1 MVLPGEGGDY
11 MATTT
16 KGHERPK
23 ALHNFALPNWGKQL
37 HMRCVKL
44 ESNGGSGGADEQERH
59 RRHRR
64 SSPYQFDGATPFRFG
79 GGFES
84 NRNRIRL
91 ETAEDGE
98 EEGIEEFRE
107 KIMSDLRTVADKM
120 RKSILRK
127 QASGV
132 DEEEEEEENQRN
144 EKERRKEEEL
154 ESRETEREVS
164 PPEAPGTAAEV
175 RPWNLRKRREAPIPE
190 TGNRN
195 ANQYCNYTGLRIIE
209 GKPED
214 PSVSGNKPRRR
225 LTSVMSK
232 KEIEDDFMKM
242 IGQRPSR
249 RPKKRPRTIQKQIN
263 MLYPAYYMYDITEDL
278 YKIPDSEENRKR

>member
-1 MVLPGEGGDY
+1 MVLPGEGGGDY
-11 MATTT
+11 MTTTTT

-23 ALHNFALPNWGKQL
+23 ALHNFGLLNWGTQR

-44 ESNGGSGGADEQERH
+44 ESDADDDHHQRL

-64 SSPYQFDGATPFRFG
+64 SSPSQFDGAAPFRIG
-79 GGFES
+79 GGFERNR

-91 ETAEDGE
+91 EAAEDGEE

-120 RKSILRK
+120 TKSILGK
-127 QASGV
+127 QASGLD
-132 DEEEEEEENQRN
+132 DEEEE
-144 EKERRKEEEL
+144 L
-154 ESRETEREVS
+154 ETRETEREVS
-164 PPEAPGTAAEV
+164 PPEAPGTAAEA
-175 RPWNLRKRREAPIPE
+175 RPWNLRKRREASCKAPVPE
-190 TGNRN
+190 TGIRN
-195 ANQYCNYTGLRIIE
+195 AANQRNYMGMQFIE
-209 GKPED
+209 EKPED
-214 PSVSGNKPRRR
+214 SSKPRRR

-263 MLYPAYYMYDITEDL
+263 MLHPAYYMYDITEDL
-278 YKIPDSEENRKR
+278 YKITDPEENRKR